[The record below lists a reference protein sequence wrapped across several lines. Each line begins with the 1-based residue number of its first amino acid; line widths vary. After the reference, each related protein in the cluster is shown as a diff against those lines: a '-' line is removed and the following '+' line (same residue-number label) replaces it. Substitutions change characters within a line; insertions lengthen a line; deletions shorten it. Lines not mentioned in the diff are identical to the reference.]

1 MLRVFVLVQFAF
13 IQPLSHKID
22 LKKNRAGATS
32 HRAEIR
38 FGAKQ
43 VAEPGCKA
51 PAGMKHTCWLPESAT
66 SCALFQQVVLAEH
79 VRLCAWIR
87 STKGTRVN
95 TGTDSQ
101 QVDDLPR
108 LARIPL
114 EKKKKKTRA
123 RLHVRGCKR
132 LVLLWNRLGGGG
144 VVWCGVVKGR
154 ENSGA
159 AVLVLQRRSESLTRS
174 SGA

>member
-13 IQPLSHKID
+13 IQPLRRKIH
-22 LKKNRAGATS
+22 LKNKKN

-38 FGAKQ
+38 FGANQ

-87 STKGTRVN
+87 STKGTRVK

-114 EKKKKKTRA
+114 EKKEKKTRA

-132 LVLLWNRLGGGG
+132 LVLL
-144 VVWCGVVKGR
+144 
-154 ENSGA
+154 
-159 AVLVLQRRSESLTRS
+159 
-174 SGA
+174 